1 MFFCSREATTE
12 VRETGNEQLY
22 GKGKPPVSQV
32 MNSIK
37 DREDKS
43 EIASQ
48 GLHSKAEP
56 QNCDL
61 NVLK

>member
-1 MFFCSREATTE
+1 MTE
-12 VRETGNEQLY
+12 VRETDNEQLY
-22 GKGKPPVSQV
+22 GKGKPPVSRV

-37 DREDKS
+37 DCEDRS

-48 GLHSKAEP
+48 RLHSKAEP

-61 NVLK
+61 NIPGLK